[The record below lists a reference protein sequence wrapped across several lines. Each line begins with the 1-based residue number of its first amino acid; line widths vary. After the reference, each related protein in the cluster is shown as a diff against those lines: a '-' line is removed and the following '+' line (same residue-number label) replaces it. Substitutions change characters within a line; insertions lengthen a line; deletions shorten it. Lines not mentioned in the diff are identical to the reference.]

1 MGYLQM
7 GFGMSQILGIPISLF
22 LANLFNWKAPF
33 FLIVGMAVIIFITI
47 IFILQP
53 VNEHLKYQRDNPFR
67 HLLKTLKNRDYRIA
81 YLATA
86 FMSLGGY
93 LMMPWGSAYS
103 VNNIG
108 ISQSDL
114 PLLFMVV
121 GVATFIVMPLVG
133 NISDRFNKFQVFAFA
148 SVQMV
153 IAVLIYTN
161 LPKVSLV
168 TLIAV
173 NIFMMTGIMAR
184 MVPSQAL
191 NASIPG
197 VADRGAFMSIN
208 SSLQQLAG
216 GIAALLG
223 GVIVLQ
229 KDEFSPL
236 ERFDLLGWVV
246 IGIILANIYFTRRV
260 YKLALKKG

>member
-1 MGYLQM
+1 VGLALLI
-7 GFGMSQILGIPISLF
+7 FFTVLF
-22 LANLFNWKAPF
+22 VLK
-33 FLIVGMAVIIFITI
+33 
-47 IFILQP
+47 P
-53 VNEHLKYQRDNPFR
+53 VNAHLAYQRDNPIR
-67 HLLKTLKNRDYRIA
+67 HLLKTLKNKDYRIA

-108 ISQSDL
+108 VLQRDL

-121 GVATFIVMPLVG
+121 GIATFIVMPLVG
-133 NISDRFNKFQVFAFA
+133 SISDRFNKFQVFAFA
-148 SVQMV
+148 SIQMV

-161 LPKVSLV
+161 LPKVNLM

-197 VADRGAFMSIN
+197 IADRGAFMSIN
-208 SSLQQLAG
+208 SSLQQLSG
-216 GIAALLG
+216 GLAALLG

-229 KDEFSPL
+229 KNEFSPL

-246 IGIILANIYFTRRV
+246 VGVILLNIYFTRRV
-260 YKLALKKG
+260 YNLAIKRS